1 MAVTIAALEY
11 GNRTESEFIAQTIIS
26 AGIQEHFSLF
36 DGVKD
41 KQQIPVFAGSLT
53 WGTDLCV
60 FDPQSV
66 VSIDEKEFVTKNYKW
81 AFKNCKTA
89 LQRSYRSLMLKQG
102 QNNQETMDSD
112 FKDWVFDYFSKL
124 ASKHIG
130 TLAHAEI
137 ATQIAADANVNK
149 TTGGAGTAALLV
161 DPATVLAELQGVFKL
176 MTEEMYL
183 SNFNVNG
190 VSTDQNIGLSFILS
204 YEAYQAAHIA
214 LTNNM
219 TLNERAQIE
228 AGDLPMKY
236 MGIPIYLDVNQDAE
250 RVILAPLDNFVTVV
264 DDIAD
269 VKAIQTKYIEELSSD
284 YFWGQFTIGFGYKK
298 SELIVEY
305 TATA

>member
-1 MAVTIAALEY
+1 MAVTIASLEY
-11 GNRTESEFIAQTIIS
+11 GNRTESEFIAATILE
-26 AGIQEHFSLF
+26 AGVHKNYSLF

-41 KQQIPVFAGSLT
+41 KQQIPVFAGALT
-53 WGTDLCV
+53 WGTDMCV

-66 VSIDEKEFVTKNYKW
+66 VSIDEKEFVTLNYKW

-89 LQRSYRSLMLKQG
+89 LQRSYRSMKLKQG
-102 QNNQETMDSD
+102 QNNEETMDSD
-112 FKDWVFDYFSKL
+112 FKDWVFDYFAKL
-124 ASKHIG
+124 AGQKIG
-130 TLAHAEI
+130 ALAHDEL
-137 ATQIAADANVNK
+137 ATQITADANVNK
-149 TTGGAGTAALLV
+149 VAGAAGSAAKLV
-161 DPATVLAELQGVFKL
+161 DPVNVLSELQIIFKA

-190 VSTDQNIGLSFILS
+190 VVRDQDVSLAYVLPF
-204 YEAYQAAHIA
+204 EVYQAAHIA

-219 TLNERAQIE
+219 TFNERAQIE
-228 AGDLPMKY
+228 AGALPLKY
-236 MGIPIYLDVNQDAE
+236 MGIPIMLDINQAAD

-284 YFWGQFTIGFGYKK
+284 YLWGQFTIGFGYKK

-305 TATA
+305 IGQA